1 MVTEAEC
8 IAALREAARR
18 LGESPTKTE
27 YEGLDIQPSS
37 TTIVRLVGGWN
48 EAKALAGLETY
59 TQKEAGG
66 TEIAPKPKSVEIP
79 DDETWT
85 ELTAQQRWYYKNRK
99 RRIAVKDERR
109 VELRRWFRE
118 RKRDEHECARCE
130 ESRPA
135 ALDFHHGGEDKRK
148 GVTQMVNHG
157 YSKTRIEEE
166 IGRCTVLCA
175 NCHRKEHYDGMTPA
189 ELPPAPEIEAEI
201 QDSTETRLRERRRA
215 WVVAYK
221 RDSDGCRN
229 CGESNPVCLD
239 FHHVDEKVGSI
250 SALIAERRSL
260 DTIQRELQ
268 KCELLC
274 ANCHRERHFDP
285 SSLSDDRTASA
296 EHDNNK

>member
-8 IAALREAARR
+8 IEALREAARR

-27 YEGLDIQPSS
+27 YEELDIQPSS
-37 TTIVRLVGGWN
+37 TTIVRVVGSWN
-48 EAKALAGLETY
+48 EAKALADLETY

-66 TEIAPKPKSVEIP
+66 SEIVPKPESVEIP

-99 RRIAVKDERR
+99 QRIAVKDKRR
-109 VELRRWFRE
+109 VELRRWFYE

-135 ALDFHHGGEDKRK
+135 ALDFHHDSEDKQK

-157 YSKTRIEEE
+157 YSKTRIKEE
-166 IGRCTVLCA
+166 ISQCTVLCA
-175 NCHRKEHYDGMTPA
+175 NCHREEHYDGTTPA

-201 QDSTETRLRERRRA
+201 EDSNETRLRERRRA
-215 WVVAYK
+215 WVVAHK
-221 RDSDGCRN
+221 WDSDGCRN
-229 CGESNPVCLD
+229 CEESDPVCLD
-239 FHHVDEKVGSI
+239 FHHIDEKVS
-250 SALIAERRSL
+250 SVSTLVAERRSL
-260 DTIQRELQ
+260 GTIQRELQ

-285 SSLSDDRTASA
+285 SSLSDDQIASA

>member
-1 MVTEAEC
+1 MVTETEC
-8 IAALREAARR
+8 IEALQEAARR

-27 YEGLDIQPSS
+27 YEKLDIQPSS
-37 TTIVRLVGGWN
+37 TTIVRVVGGWN
-48 EAKALAGLETY
+48 EAKTLANLETY

-66 TEIAPKPKSVEIP
+66 TEIAPKPGSVEIP

-109 VELRRWFRE
+109 VELRQWFRE

-135 ALDFHHGGEDKRK
+135 ALDFHHDGEGKQK

-157 YSKTRIEEE
+157 YSKTRVEEE
-166 IGRCTVLCA
+166 ISRCTVLCA
-175 NCHRKEHYDGMTPA
+175 NCHRKEHYDGTAPA

-201 QDSTETRLRERRRA
+201 EDSNETRLRERRRA
-215 WVVAYK
+215 WVVAHK
-221 RDSDGCRN
+221 RDSDGCRS
-229 CGESNPVCLD
+229 CGESDPVCLD

-250 SALIAERRSL
+250 STLVAERRSL
-260 DTIQRELQ
+260 STIQRELR

-285 SSLSDDRTASA
+285 SSLSDDRTASVK
-296 EHDNNK
+296 HDNNK